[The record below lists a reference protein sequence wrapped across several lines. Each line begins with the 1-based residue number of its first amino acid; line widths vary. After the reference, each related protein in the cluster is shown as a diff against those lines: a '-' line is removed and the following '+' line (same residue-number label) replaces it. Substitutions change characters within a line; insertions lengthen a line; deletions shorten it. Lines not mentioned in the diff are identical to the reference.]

1 MATTVSY
8 NASMRTRKT
17 SSSGN
22 AKSAV
27 ACQEYYD
34 DSYNYVGIVHF
45 SGMALAGKVIT
56 GITLR
61 ITADQAGYGT
71 GHAKT
76 VYVRKSKYQAVSQSG
91 VTGGNYY
98 GDALGTF
105 SGAFYNNTTTHT
117 LTGAL
122 LTNLAAYLEAGNN
135 TICLFNPS
143 PVKSSQGYSTNYLQW
158 SACKISVTYEE
169 AASQPGMSAYTLDM
183 GTQVT
188 LYTNRQ
194 SSAAT
199 HTLRYSFF
207 SVNQTIATG
216 VADSCAWTPPI
227 SLAAQIPNAASGWG
241 TLLCDTYVNG
251 KLVSTK
257 SCTFTLRVPASV
269 APTISGVSIAEAT
282 AGIAAQFG
290 AYVRTR
296 STLAVSI
303 AASGAQG
310 STVSSCRTTLDGAA
324 YTGASFTSNTLNT
337 AGSLTLTVT
346 VTDSRGRTASTTR
359 TIAVL
364 DYSPPSLTKFTAERC
379 NSSGTA
385 PQMDGTRVR
394 VSVGGSV
401 SPVGTKNTIACT
413 VYYKTSSASAWTQAA
428 SITPSSYSVN
438 TTNLL
443 LPQTF
448 NALSSYDLKVR
459 LQDSFYYIEQMVSI
473 GTKQVMMDF
482 YKDGSGVAFGKV
494 AETPG
499 AVEFGWPV
507 KLTEP
512 LGVDQGGT
520 DASSAASACANLGA
534 VKKSGDTMTGNL
546 SISGYLYPSLYLLPT
561 YNSTTNRVV
570 FEGSYAGAAS
580 FSAWQDSTGNNRRM
594 LEVRNASYESSRDN
608 ALVLRDVINGSY
620 YAFRVFHSGMATPV
634 PIGNGGTGAN
644 NAAAARSNLGAN
656 NASNLNA
663 GTVAMAR
670 LPFKIAYGST
680 SINGSTAT
688 TINYASAGFTSVPKV
703 LVTYNSTGS
712 NWSGDNGAIKV
723 YNKTTTQ
730 ANIIVGGSFSS
741 SRGVDWL
748 AIGT

>member
-216 VADSCAWTPPI
+216 VTDSCAWTPPV

-282 AGIAAQFG
+282 AGIAARFG

-310 STVSSCRTTLDGAA
+310 STVSSCRTTLDGVT

-401 SPVGTKNTIACT
+401 SPVGTKNAISCT

-428 SITPSSYSVN
+428 SISPSSYSVN

-459 LQDSFYYIEQMVSI
+459 LQDSFYYIEQTVSI

-620 YAFRVFHSGMATPV
+620 YAFRIFHSGMATPV
-634 PIGNGGTGAN
+634 PIGNGGTGAS

>member
-216 VADSCAWTPPI
+216 VTDSCAWTPPI

-401 SPVGTKNTIACT
+401 SPVGTKNAISCT

-459 LQDSFYYIEQMVSI
+459 LQDSFYYIEQTVSI

-561 YNSTTNRVV
+561 YNGVTNRVV

-620 YAFRVFHSGMATPV
+620 YAFRIFHSGMATPV
-634 PIGNGGTGAN
+634 PIGNGGTGAS

>member
-216 VADSCAWTPPI
+216 VTDSCAWTPPI

-310 STVSSCRTTLDGAA
+310 STVSSCRTTLDGVT

-379 NSSGTA
+379 NSAGTA
-385 PQMDGTRVR
+385 AQMDGTRVR

-401 SPVGTKNTIACT
+401 SPVGTKNAISCT

-428 SITPSSYSVN
+428 AISPSSYSVN

-459 LQDSFYYIEQMVSI
+459 LQDSFYYIEQTVSI

-561 YNSTTNRVV
+561 YNGATNRVV

-634 PIGNGGTGAN
+634 PIGNGGTGAS
-644 NAAAARSNLGAN
+644 NAVAARSNLGAN

>member
-216 VADSCAWTPPI
+216 VTDSCAWTPPI

-401 SPVGTKNTIACT
+401 SPVGTKNAISCT

-428 SITPSSYSVN
+428 AISPSSYSVN

-459 LQDSFYYIEQMVSI
+459 LQDSFYYIEQTVSI

-561 YNSTTNRVV
+561 YNGVTNRVV

-620 YAFRVFHSGMATPV
+620 YAFRIFHSGMATPV
-634 PIGNGGTGAN
+634 PIGNGGTGAS

-741 SRGVDWL
+741 SRRVDWL

>member
-216 VADSCAWTPPI
+216 VTDSCAWTPPI

-310 STVSSCRTTLDGAA
+310 STVSSCRTTLDGVT

-401 SPVGTKNTIACT
+401 SPVGTKNAISCT

-428 SITPSSYSVN
+428 AISPSSYSVN

-459 LQDSFYYIEQMVSI
+459 LQDSFYYIEQTVSI

-634 PIGNGGTGAN
+634 PIGNGGTGAG

-730 ANIIVGGSFSS
+730 ANLIVGGSFSS

>member
-143 PVKSSQGYSTNYLQW
+143 PVKSPQGYSTNYLQW

-634 PIGNGGTGAN
+634 PIGNGGTGAS